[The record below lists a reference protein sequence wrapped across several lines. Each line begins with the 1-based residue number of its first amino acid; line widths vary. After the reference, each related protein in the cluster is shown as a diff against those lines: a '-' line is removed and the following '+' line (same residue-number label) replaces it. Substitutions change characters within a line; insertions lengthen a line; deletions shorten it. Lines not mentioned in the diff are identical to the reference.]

1 MAKKNVNEM
10 SFLDH
15 LEDLRWH
22 LIRAVGAM
30 LITATVAFLAKGFI
44 FDVLI
49 FGPSNASFFTYEILC
64 EVAKYIGFKESFC
77 FTELPFE
84 IQSRTMAGQFS
95 AHIWTAITA
104 GFILAF
110 PYIIYEFWK
119 FISPGMHQNE
129 RKHSRGFIIVSS
141 ILFFIGV
148 LFGYYVV
155 CPLSINFLG
164 TYQVSQQVHNDFDLS
179 SYISL
184 IRASVLASGLIF
196 ELPIVIYFLTKVGL
210 VTPTFMRKYRKYA
223 LVLVLILSAI
233 ITPPDIAS
241 QIIVAIP
248 VLILY
253 EISIYISKFV
263 LKKQSQK
270 LSESKAKKNV

>member
-22 LIRAVGAM
+22 LIKSVAAIMIAG
-30 LITATVAFLAKGFI
+30 TGAFLAKSFI
-44 FDVLI
+44 FDVII
-49 FGPSNASFFTYEILC
+49 FGPSKSSFVTYSFLC
-64 EVAKYIGFKESFC
+64 KISKYIGLEESFC

-104 GFILAF
+104 GFVVAF
-110 PYIIYEFWK
+110 PYVIYQLWK
-119 FISPGMHQNE
+119 FISPGLHQNE
-129 RKHSRGFIIVSS
+129 RNHSRGFIIISS
-141 ILFFIGV
+141 LLFFIGV
-148 LFGYYVV
+148 LFGYYII

-164 TYQVSQQVHNDFDLS
+164 TYQVSSQVHNDFDLN
-179 SYISL
+179 SYIGL
-184 IRASVLASGLIF
+184 IRASTLASGLVF
-196 ELPIVIYFLTKVGL
+196 ELPIIIYFLTKVGL
-210 VTPTFMRKYRKYA
+210 VTPEFLKKYRKYA
-223 LVLVLILSAI
+223 LVIVLVLSAI

-248 VLILY
+248 ILILY
-253 EISIYISKFV
+253 QVSILISRIV
-263 LKKQSQK
+263 VRNQK
-270 LSESKAKKNV
+270 RKAKKNV